1 MADIT
6 KDQVIEWLSGLSVLD
21 IAALVKEL
29 EDKWGVSAAAPV
41 AVVAGGAA
49 AAPAEEKDAFDVILK
64 SVDASKK
71 ISVIKEV
78 RAIHLPRPRRSQGPR
93 RRRPQGNQGR
103 RRQGGS
109 RRDRQE
115 AQGRRRRS
123 RSQVS
128 DFGFTALR
136 LSRRVRGAPQKG
148 FRGCPLFTLKNP
160 EAKKRG

>member
-41 AVVAGGAA
+41 AGRRRRSRRGPRGG
-49 AAPAEEKDAFDVILK
+49 KGRFRRH
-64 SVDASKK
+64 SQ
-71 ISVIKEV
+71 V
-78 RAIHLPRPRRSQGPR
+78 RRRFQEDLGHQGSPRDYLPRPRRSQGPR